1 MKIKPLLTATIVSLS
16 LVLSLLVTSCT
27 PSTTGGGVTSDGYT
41 APSTM
46 NPVDATERMRSQYR
60 DFR

>member
-1 MKIKPLLTATIVSLS
+1 MKIQPLLTATIVSLS

-46 NPVDATERMRSQYR
+46 NPVDAT
-60 DFR
+60 